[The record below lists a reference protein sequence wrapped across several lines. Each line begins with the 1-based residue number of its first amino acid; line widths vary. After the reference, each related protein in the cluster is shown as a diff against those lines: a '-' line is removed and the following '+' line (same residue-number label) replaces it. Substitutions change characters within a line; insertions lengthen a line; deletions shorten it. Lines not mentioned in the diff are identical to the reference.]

1 MNYARYLKMT
11 ALAGFTIARLFATI
25 TPAVG
30 QTRDA
35 ADSTM
40 DRSVR
45 TEHSVPV
52 QRSAH
57 TMAPVR

>member
-11 ALAGFTIARLFATI
+11 ALVGFTIARLFATI

-35 ADSTM
+35 VASIT
-40 DRSVR
+40 DRNAR
-45 TEHSVPV
+45 TEYSMPV
-52 QRSAH
+52 QLGPH
-57 TMAPVR
+57 TMALVR